1 MNTFAALS
9 TLVLLVQLINAS
21 PVIENSGKSL
31 YMNVFDIQIDLNYSC
46 YQNILKIEIFTFLL
60 AEVERAIDS
69 LKFASMS
76 GPERQDRERR
86 AASADISGFC
96 LF

>member
-31 YMNVFDIQIDLNYSC
+31 YMNVFDIQIDFHATK
-46 YQNILKIEIFTFLL
+46 IL
-60 AEVERAIDS
+60 
-69 LKFASMS
+69 
-76 GPERQDRERR
+76 
-86 AASADISGFC
+86 
-96 LF
+96 